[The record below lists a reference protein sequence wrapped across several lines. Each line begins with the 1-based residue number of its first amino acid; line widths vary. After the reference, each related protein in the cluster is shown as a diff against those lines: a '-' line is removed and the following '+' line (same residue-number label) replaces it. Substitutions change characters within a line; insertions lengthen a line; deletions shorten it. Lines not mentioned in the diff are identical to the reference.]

1 MKNRRLPPPLRLPAE
16 PEAPFLVKE
25 FSYALDGRY
34 GKVRL
39 GDWLSL
45 KADTLAVIAG
55 SDEFAAIDPAGMLFF
70 DSETTGLAGGT
81 GTVPFMLGFGYF
93 ADQAFQVRIFV
104 LLSLD
109 KEGEFLEAVARF
121 LEQGGFSAVATYN
134 GKAFDFPLLETRYIL
149 QRQRFPLRGLP
160 HLDFLFPART
170 IWRNTF
176 DSRKL
181 GYLGEMLLGLSRE
194 DDIEGSD
201 IPALYFSFLRSQ
213 AFSLIEPVVEH
224 NAMDLVGLAAVVL
237 LGVLYLDDYSLTG
250 DGGEIFGL
258 GRLCERAGLLE
269 KAEGFYK
276 VAREV
281 SARSDVARPG
291 DAAPLPAA
299 EKKEAFQ
306 RGAGAVAAAR
316 RRARCPGAAGALG
329 ALRAPR
335 ARFRHGPD
343 LCGESHRRR
352 RPHPGPQQEM
362 EKRLQRLQQKI
373 ARLEENNEINLNAI
387 RRYLFTL
394 RWGKELKKRR
404 LVRDIWRG
412 KVGNEQD
419 MDLISSFYRLN
430 PTSDDLVDE
439 STWTDLEMDRLFS
452 HLNRTITLPDPSSF
466 TANSER
472 TRAIVKSTITCS
484 A

>member
-1 MKNRRLPPPLRLPAE
+1 MRKLKDRLHDLEPGGIQDKWRRLESEDGLSTREKLDRLVKQNLRRNEKPAPPAPAPLAAE
-16 PEAPFLVKE
+16 PGAPFLVKE

-55 SDEFAAIDPAGMLFF
+55 SDEFAAIDPARMLFF

-109 KEGEFLEAVARF
+109 KEGEFLEAVASF
-121 LEQGGFSAVATYN
+121 LEGGGFSAVATYN

-149 QRQRFPLRGLP
+149 QRRRFPLRDLP

-237 LGVLYLDDYSLTG
+237 LGALYLDDYSLTG

-281 SARSDVARPG
+281 SARSDVAVLATRRLSLLLKKKKLFSEALELWQQLAAG
-291 DAAPLPAA
+291 NDAQAQRELSVHFEHRERDFAMA
-299 EKKEAFQ
+299 LTYVEKAI
-306 RGAGAVAAAR
+306 AGGGLTPAR
-316 RRARCPGAAGALG
+316 R
-329 ALRAPR
+329 
-335 ARFRHGPD
+335 
-343 LCGESHRRR
+343 
-352 RPHPGPQQEM
+352 QEM

-373 ARLEENNEINLNAI
+373 ARLDEKEE
-387 RRYLFTL
+387 
-394 RWGKELKKRR
+394 
-404 LVRDIWRG
+404 
-412 KVGNEQD
+412 
-419 MDLISSFYRLN
+419 
-430 PTSDDLVDE
+430 
-439 STWTDLEMDRLFS
+439 
-452 HLNRTITLPDPSSF
+452 
-466 TANSER
+466 
-472 TRAIVKSTITCS
+472 
-484 A
+484 

>member
-1 MKNRRLPPPLRLPAE
+1 MRKLKDRLQDLEPGGIQDKWRRLETEDGLSTREKLDRLVKQNLRRNEKPAPPAPAPLAAE

-93 ADQAFQVRIFV
+93 SDQAFQVRIFV

-121 LEQGGFSAVATYN
+121 LEQGRFSAVATYN

-149 QRQRFPLRGLP
+149 QRRRFPLQGLP

-237 LGVLYLDDYSLTG
+237 LGVLYLDDYSLTN

-281 SARSDVARPG
+281 SARSEVAVLATRRLSFLLKKKKLFSEALELWQQLADG
-291 DAAPLPAA
+291 HDAQAQRELSVHFEHRERDFAMALTYVEKAIAGGGLTPA
-299 EKKEAFQ
+299 
-306 RGAGAVAAAR
+306 R
-316 RRARCPGAAGALG
+316 
-329 ALRAPR
+329 
-335 ARFRHGPD
+335 
-343 LCGESHRRR
+343 
-352 RPHPGPQQEM
+352 QQEM

-373 ARLEENNEINLNAI
+373 ARLEENE
-387 RRYLFTL
+387 
-394 RWGKELKKRR
+394 E
-404 LVRDIWRG
+404 
-412 KVGNEQD
+412 
-419 MDLISSFYRLN
+419 
-430 PTSDDLVDE
+430 
-439 STWTDLEMDRLFS
+439 
-452 HLNRTITLPDPSSF
+452 
-466 TANSER
+466 
-472 TRAIVKSTITCS
+472 
-484 A
+484 

>member
-1 MKNRRLPPPLRLPAE
+1 MRKLKDRLHDLEPGGIQDKWRRLESEDGLSTREKLDRLVKQNLRRNEKPAPSAPAPLAAE

-104 LLSLD
+104 LLSLE

-237 LGVLYLDDYSLTG
+237 LGALYLDDYSLTG

-281 SARSDVARPG
+281 SARSDVAVLATRRLSTLLKKKKLFSEALELWQQLADG
-291 DAAPLPAA
+291 HDAQAQRELSVHFEHRERDFAMALTYVEKAIAGGGLTPAR
-299 EKKEAFQ
+299 Q
-306 RGAGAVAAAR
+306 
-316 RRARCPGAAGALG
+316 L
-329 ALRAPR
+329 
-335 ARFRHGPD
+335 
-343 LCGESHRRR
+343 
-352 RPHPGPQQEM
+352 EM

-373 ARLEENNEINLNAI
+373 ARLEE
-387 RRYLFTL
+387 
-394 RWGKELKKRR
+394 KE
-404 LVRDIWRG
+404 
-412 KVGNEQD
+412 E
-419 MDLISSFYRLN
+419 
-430 PTSDDLVDE
+430 
-439 STWTDLEMDRLFS
+439 
-452 HLNRTITLPDPSSF
+452 
-466 TANSER
+466 
-472 TRAIVKSTITCS
+472 
-484 A
+484 